1 MNNIKND
8 KQISELEQYKY
19 DCEYVKEKK
28 KELEDLVNGIKDLA
42 ERLRFYKDNNFN
54 VEEYKERLDMMIEKS
69 NVEEKRLLEI
79 LERKQTIEEKINLLD
94 QPYRNVLYLKYIR
107 AYTIDEVAL
116 NMNYSS
122 KRIYQLHRIALEKY
136 LEVNGTN
143 ISSD

>member
-1 MNNIKND
+1 MTIKLVTNQKIAETSSKGNQEKWFD
-8 KQISELEQYKY
+8 EKSNRWYK
-19 DCEYVKEKK
+19 
-28 KELEDLVNGIKDLA
+28 LDLFGYEALA
-42 ERLRFYKDNNFN
+42 ETVVSALLK
-54 VEEYKERLDMMIEKS
+54 KS

-122 KRIYQLHRIALEKY
+122 KRIYQLHKIALEKY
-136 LEVNGTN
+136 LEVNRSN